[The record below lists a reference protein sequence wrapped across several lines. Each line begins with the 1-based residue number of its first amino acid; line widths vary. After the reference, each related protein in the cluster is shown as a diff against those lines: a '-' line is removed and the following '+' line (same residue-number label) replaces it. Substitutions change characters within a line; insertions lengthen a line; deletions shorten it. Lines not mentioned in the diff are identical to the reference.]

1 MNKERESMKVAKTT
15 TTKTTT
21 LKRTTPLT
29 INQVNIITTYKI
41 LKEIQSSLPLEMRPT
56 STVTTI
62 DIDN

>member
-1 MNKERESMKVAKTT
+1 MNKERESMKVA
-15 TTKTTT
+15 KTTT

-29 INQVNIITTYKI
+29 INQVNIIITTYKI